1 MYIIAVIYTTLIKV
15 LMSFYFFLKHTW
27 CSRFF
32 ISACML
38 PSIESTQGGE
48 KTFTSFHNAM
58 WTCNNPNKHELL
70 LISDMINLSQES
82 LESERM
88 QYVLP
93 DGSMLEVS

>member
-1 MYIIAVIYTTLIKV
+1 
-15 LMSFYFFLKHTW
+15 
-27 CSRFF
+27 
-32 ISACML
+32 ML

-58 WTCNNPNKHELL
+58 STCNNPNKHELL
-70 LISDMINLSQES
+70 LISDTINLSQES